1 MSVLLNKIK
10 FQQAVPSRAETSVLW
25 KMRLFG
31 RWSNQSMCVKPDL
44 STKIKQSPMV
54 MNPIYLEG
62 LNPQKLYLTVT
73 VANSNPALNPLSPN
87 VSSANFF

>member
-1 MSVLLNKIK
+1 
-10 FQQAVPSRAETSVLW
+10 
-25 KMRLFG
+25 
-31 RWSNQSMCVKPDL
+31 MCVKPDL

-87 VSSANFF
+87 VSSANFFDRRSPRLNVSYRLGYQRPGASPLVPFHLL